1 MSTINRGFTFT
12 DGSPLQ
18 CSYTAL
24 HALVD
29 NALVTNMAMSEFD
42 ATARVNQISATVP
55 SADQGEGSTWFDT
68 TLNIERVK
76 SADGWHSSLLADV
89 KNSTGA
95 TIPAG
100 ALVALVGS
108 SSVSPVATYQWPKCA
123 GILTATLTNGSRG
136 LVLQEIDFARVRAIG
151 PIAIG
156 DTLVAAG
163 GGVGPWSA
171 FGTGFAV
178 SRDNLGFTSV
188 TAGIEIG
195 MARGTIVGTGTG
207 TVTALLFM

>member
-42 ATARVNQISATVP
+42 ATARVNQISATTPVT
-55 SADQGEGSTWFDT
+55 DQGEGSTWFDT

-136 LVLQEIDFARVRAIG
+136 LALQNRGPAPVRVIG

-163 GGVGPWSA
+163 GGTHAWSA
-171 FGTGFAV
+171 FGIGFAV
-178 SRDNLGFTSV
+178 SRDNPSLHSV

-195 MARGTIVGTGTG
+195 MARGSLGGTSTG

>member
-136 LVLQEIDFARVRAIG
+136 LALQNRGVAPCRAIG

-163 GGVGPWSA
+163 SGSFAWSA

-178 SRDNLGFTSV
+178 SRDNPTLHSV

-195 MARGTIVGTGTG
+195 MARGAIVGTGTG

>member
-1 MSTINRGFTFT
+1 MSTIHRGFTFS

-29 NALVTNMAMSEFD
+29 NATVTNMAMSEFD
-42 ATARVNQISATVP
+42 ATARVNQISATTPVT
-55 SADQGEGSTWFDT
+55 DQGEGSTWFDT
-68 TLNIERVK
+68 TLKVERVK
-76 SADGWHSSLLADV
+76 SADGWHSSLLGDV

-100 ALVALVGS
+100 ALVALVGP
-108 SSVSPVATYQWPKCA
+108 SSVSPVATYQWPACA
-123 GILTATLTNGSRG
+123 GILTATLTDGSRG
-136 LVLQEIDFARVRAIG
+136 LVLKSIDFAPIRVIG
-151 PIAIG
+151 PIDIG

-178 SRDNLGFTSV
+178 SRDNLGFTAV

-195 MARGTIVGTGTG
+195 MARGSLGGTSTG